1 MTSWLDDLF
10 RLRGLATI
18 AITDSASPT
27 VASEAAAASLVIVAS
42 GTVTAA
48 RALRLPHKA
57 GAIWVVENA
66 TGYDLSVSGPTGA
79 AATVAAGERTLVYST
94 GSAFKALSGSSS
106 STITAQE
113 AAVAG
118 PGVATLTVAQSQ
130 ADYLSLTGAPGEDV
144 GVAWHASATRT
155 VGTRVVVRNATDSV
169 QTLCDPAGSDFMS
182 LGALASAELV
192 WITSSVLGIVSRSDT
207 FTPAGLVSQVM
218 LGNGAASSTVPA
230 GSLPASVVQAGSA
243 PAIDASHRHV
253 YACGETS
260 GTTLADTGSG
270 TQVAATLL
278 GSAGVAYA
286 LGSPRPFARGTK
298 GLRLLA
304 DTLAHGAQVTVA
316 GMGIGAYTIECFGL
330 IDEYV
335 ASSPTVDMLVTV
347 DDGSG
352 NNAIHFGIISTG
364 LVFGGTVL
372 SGVDRNT
379 TTSYSQ
385 AAQPV
390 QLGVPAHW
398 MAVYDPVATPT
409 FKLYRNGSL
418 VADNNQQSG
427 AMASLSRIT
436 IGNSGALDAG
446 ARGAIA
452 QVRVSPV
459 ARSAAYALAAAEAL
473 FAL

>member
-1 MTSWLDDLF
+1 MNSAIDQVFRGGEALSVTVVDTSAGTVVPDDDAAATHVLLLEGTTTAARRVTLPLASGWYWLVHNATANDVSIGAASGA
-10 RLRGLATI
+10 RVTLA
-18 AITDSASPT
+18 ADARRT
-27 VASEAAAASLVIVAS
+27 VFCDGAGFYELDVGSGGSSTPDIQTHTVTGDATLTSTEAAADLLVLEGTPGAEYVLTFPTSTRDGALITIVNMSDS
-42 GTVTAA
+42 GVGILDHEANDFGVAPGGTITFQRAFAKLLLVALAPTGGDSTV
-48 RALRLPHKA
+48 LR
-57 GAIWVVENA
+57 G
-66 TGYDLSVSGPTGA
+66 TGY
-79 AATVAAGERTLVYST
+79 
-94 GSAFKALSGSSS
+94 
-106 STITAQE
+106 
-113 AAVAG
+113 
-118 PGVATLTVAQSQ
+118 PG
-130 ADYLSLTGAPGEDV
+130 
-144 GVAWHASATRT
+144 
-155 VGTRVVVRNATDSV
+155 
-169 QTLCDPAGSDFMS
+169 
-182 LGALASAELV
+182 
-192 WITSSVLGIVSRSDT
+192 
-207 FTPAGLVSQVM
+207 
-218 LGNGAASSTVPA
+218 TVPA
-230 GSLPASVVQAGSA
+230 AALPSSVVQADAA
-243 PAIDASHRHV
+243 PAIDASHLHV

-260 GTTLADTGSG
+260 GGTLADTGSG

-316 GMGIGAYTIECFGL
+316 GMGVGAYTIECFGL

-335 ASSPTVDMLVTV
+335 ASSPTVDMMVTV

-352 NNAIHFGIISTG
+352 NNAIHFGVISTG
-364 LVFGGTVL
+364 LVFGGTVIGG
-372 SGVDRNT
+372 SDRNT

-436 IGNSGALDAG
+436 IGNRGALDAG
-446 ARGAIA
+446 ARGAIT
-452 QVRVSPV
+452 QVRVSNV
-459 ARSAAYALAAAEAL
+459 ARSAAYAIAAAEVL

>member
-1 MTSWLDDLF
+1 VSDAPSFLAAAMRFSAPARVEVLDASSATS
-10 RLRGLATI
+10 LREADRGAMCVSAVG
-18 AITDSASPT
+18 AITADRSVHLPAIDGATYVCENATTGGHSVAFRTSSAAGVSLAAGEIALVRCSGVTYARVGAAGGGSSTPDVQTHT
-27 VASEAAAASLVIVAS
+27 VAGDATLSSTEAAADLLVLDGTPGAEYALTFPTSTRDGAPITIVNMSDS
-42 GTVTAA
+42 GVGIFDHDRNDFGVAPGGTITFQ
-48 RALRLPHKA
+48 RAFAKLLLVA
-57 GAIWVVENA
+57 LA
-66 TGYDLSVSGPTGA
+66 PTGGDS
-79 AATVAAGERTLVYST
+79 TVLR
-94 GSAFKALSGSSS
+94 
-106 STITAQE
+106 
-113 AAVAG
+113 
-118 PGVATLTVAQSQ
+118 
-130 ADYLSLTGAPGEDV
+130 
-144 GVAWHASATRT
+144 
-155 VGTRVVVRNATDSV
+155 
-169 QTLCDPAGSDFMS
+169 
-182 LGALASAELV
+182 
-192 WITSSVLGIVSRSDT
+192 
-207 FTPAGLVSQVM
+207 
-218 LGNGAASSTVPA
+218 GNGFPGTVPA
-230 GSLPASVVQAGSA
+230 AALPSSVVQAGAA
-243 PAIDASHRHV
+243 PAIDASHLHV

-260 GTTLADTGSG
+260 GMTLADTGSG

-304 DTLAHGAQVTVA
+304 DTLAHGAQVTVT

-352 NNAIHFGIISTG
+352 NNAIHFGVISTG
-364 LVFGGTVL
+364 LVFGGTVIGG
-372 SGVDRNT
+372 SDRNT
-379 TTSYSQ
+379 TTSHSQ

-398 MAVYDPVATPT
+398 MAVYDPTATPT
-409 FKLYRNGSL
+409 FRLYRNGTI

-436 IGNSGALDAG
+436 IGNRGALDAG

-452 QVRVSPV
+452 QVRVSNV
-459 ARSAAYALAAAEAL
+459 ARSAAYAVAVAEAL